1 MTSKY
6 VMAMIKMPIEILPD
20 GNTITYDQL
29 CQIDFESIDRLPE
42 KSEISSQ
49 TTFAGFASLLTH
61 NLAPVPTSIP
71 SELTL
76 TTPKPPIFI
85 PKEQILKQKPKT
97 KHNTTFKNTKNNSHR
112 ITVKRYENLDESNSD
127 NEQDVGSVQSLEDP
141 ESSQEHGQ

>member
-49 TTFAGFASLLTH
+49 TTFAGFASLL
-61 NLAPVPTSIP
+61 NPAPVPTSIP
-71 SELTL
+71 SE
-76 TTPKPPIFI
+76 PRPIPVPQKPPIFI

-112 ITVKRYENLDESNSD
+112 ITVKRYENLESNSD
-127 NEQDVGSVQSLEDP
+127 NEQDVDSVQSLEDP
-141 ESSQEHGQ
+141 ESSQEDGQ